1 MPVVEAQVRR
11 RLRLALATLCVTEV
25 VSWGVTYHAFPVLLS
40 AITADTG
47 WSASA
52 ASAAFSLGLVVSAV
66 AGIPVGRWL
75 DRFGPRKV
83 MTVGSVLA
91 AIAMVAVASATSL
104 LTFALAWALVGTAM
118 SGVLYPPAF
127 AAVTGWFGPDRMR
140 GLLVLTLVAG
150 LSSTVFA
157 PLTAVLVENFS
168 WRTSYLLL
176 TVLLVGTVLL
186 HGWGLRA
193 PWDSTA
199 PSRRSRAQVRHV
211 VRNRG
216 FIVLAVV
223 FTTLALAFYMASL
236 GVVPLLVERGFDHRL
251 AAMTLGLLGTG
262 QLVGRLLYGPV
273 VRSRS
278 STTGILLVVII
289 ASGSILGLALLPPV
303 VGVLITSAVVFG
315 AARGAFT
322 LLQASVVADRWG
334 QQHYGA
340 VAGVFAMPITTA
352 TAVAPWSAAAV
363 TVVVGSNIT
372 MFVVTS
378 AVFGLAGVLA
388 VASGAGGWH
397 SDER

>member
-1 MPVVEAQVRR
+1 MAGVPVVEAQVQP
-11 RLRLALATLCVTEV
+11 RLRLALATLCVTEI
-25 VSWGVTYHAFPVLLS
+25 VSWGVTYYAFPVLLS

-52 ASAAFSLGLVVSAV
+52 ASAAFSLGLLVSAV

-91 AIAMVAVASATSL
+91 VIAMIAVASATSL
-104 LTFALAWALVGTAM
+104 LTFALAWALAGIAM
-118 SGVLYPPAF
+118 SGILYPPAF

-168 WRTSYLLL
+168 WRTSYMLL

-193 PWDSTA
+193 PWNPTA
-199 PSRRSRAQVRHV
+199 PSRQSRAQVRHV
-211 VRNRG
+211 VHSRG
-216 FIVLAVV
+216 FIVLSVV

-236 GVVPLLVERGFDHRL
+236 GLVPLLVERGFDHRL
-251 AAMTLGLLGTG
+251 AATTLGLLGAG

-278 STTGILLVVII
+278 STTGIVFVVVI
-289 ASGSILGLALLPPV
+289 AGGSILGLALLPPV

-352 TAVAPWSAAAV
+352 TAMAPWAAAAV
-363 TVVVGSNIT
+363 TSLMGSNIT
-372 MFVVTS
+372 TYLMTA
-378 AVFGLAGVLA
+378 AVLGLAGVLLRF
-388 VASGAGGWH
+388 SDLGGRH
-397 SDER
+397 